1 MDEITIPEFSKDDFF
16 TETPYEWLYQF
27 SDNKFKLVQMKA
39 QLKEMAHKERF
50 TGFDSMWIAYRD
62 QQSETG
68 KFTLVTANSTNFHNQ
83 ELELLCGDYICDD
96 DGITTYS
103 RAANSE
109 IIVCMHPIMPT
120 KRLVNID
127 TAEEK
132 MQIAFKKGRF
142 WRTIVVDKAVI
153 ASATKIIELSSYGV
167 VVNSEN
173 AKALSSFLLNIEQLN
188 YDEIPE
194 QCSVGR
200 LGWIG
205 SHGFS
210 PYVENLEFDGENSF
224 KHIFNAVTQN
234 GSREKWIEA
243 MKDVRAQGFAGRLFL
258 AASFA
263 SVILEPCGLLPFF
276 LHAWGGTET
285 GKTVGLMI
293 AASVWGN
300 PKIGEYITTFNSTA
314 VAQELQ
320 ASFLNSLPMCL
331 DELQIQSSQGV
342 RDFDKI
348 IYMLTEGVGKT
359 RGAKQG
365 GLQKNTTWKNCIITN
380 GEHPISN
387 SSSGGGAVN
396 RIIEFECT
404 EKIYSDLVG
413 LCSVITAN
421 YGFAGKE
428 FVEFLQKEGSFDYVN
443 QIQKQFFKELLSL
456 DSTDKQAGSAS
467 ALLAADKIATD
478 LIFKDGNN
486 LTVDEIKKL
495 LTKKDDV
502 DVNKRAYAYLMDVV
516 SMNPN
521 RFTAN
526 SFGEFQ
532 GEIWGCIEDGYIYI
546 VKTAFNRILTEQ
558 GFNPTAFLS
567 WAVRTEKVV
576 NNGKGHNTKLK
587 RIAGLGGAVVRCVCL
602 VKPQEDFDTIND
614 DDLDEDLLDIFTK
627 NV

>member
-1 MDEITIPEFSKDDFF
+1 
-16 TETPYEWLYQF
+16 
-27 SDNKFKLVQMKA
+27 
-39 QLKEMAHKERF
+39 
-50 TGFDSMWIAYRD
+50 
-62 QQSETG
+62 
-68 KFTLVTANSTNFHNQ
+68 
-83 ELELLCGDYICDD
+83 
-96 DGITTYS
+96 
-103 RAANSE
+103 
-109 IIVCMHPIMPT
+109 
-120 KRLVNID
+120 
-127 TAEEK
+127 
-132 MQIAFKKGRF
+132 
-142 WRTIVVDKAVI
+142 
-153 ASATKIIELSSYGV
+153 
-167 VVNSEN
+167 
-173 AKALSSFLLNIEQLN
+173 
-188 YDEIPE
+188 
-194 QCSVGR
+194 
-200 LGWIG
+200 
-205 SHGFS
+205 
-210 PYVENLEFDGENSF
+210 
-224 KHIFNAVTQN
+224 
-234 GSREKWIEA
+234 
-243 MKDVRAQGFAGRLFL
+243 
-258 AASFA
+258 
-263 SVILEPCGLLPFF
+263 
-276 LHAWGGTET
+276 
-285 GKTVGLMI
+285 
-293 AASVWGN
+293 
-300 PKIGEYITTFNSTA
+300 
-314 VAQELQ
+314 
-320 ASFLNSLPMCL
+320 MCL

-443 QIQKQFFKELLSL
+443 QIQKQFFKELLNL

-521 RFTAN
+521 KFTAN

-567 WAVRTEKVV
+567 WAVRTERAV
-576 NNGKGHNTKLK
+576 NDGKGHNTKVK
-587 RIAGLGGAVVRCVCL
+587 RIAGLGSGMVRCVCL
-602 VKPQEDFDTIND
+602 KRTSEFNND
-614 DDLDEDLLDIFTK
+614 SFEDLDDEIIDIFSG

>member
-1 MDEITIPEFSKDDFF
+1 MEEITVPEFSKDDFF

-68 KFTLVTANSTNFHNQ
+68 KFSLVTTNSTNFHNQ

-153 ASATKIIELSSYGV
+153 ASAAKIIELSSYGV

-224 KHIFNAVTQN
+224 KHIFNAVKQN

-428 FVEFLQKEGSFDYVN
+428 FVDFLQKEGSFEYVN
-443 QIQKQFFKELLSL
+443 QIQKQFFKELLNL

-521 RFTAN
+521 KFTAN

-567 WAVRTEKVV
+567 WAVRTEKAV
-576 NNGKGHNTKLK
+576 NDGKGHNTKVK
-587 RIAGLGGAVVRCVCL
+587 RIAGLGSGMVRCVCL
-602 VKPQEDFDTIND
+602 KRTSEFNND
-614 DDLDEDLLDIFTK
+614 SFEDLDSEIIDIFSG

>member
-16 TETPYEWLYQF
+16 TEAPYEWLYQF

-50 TGFDSMWIAYRD
+50 TGFDSMWTAYRD

-68 KFTLVTANSTNFHNQ
+68 KFSLVTSNSTNFHNQ

-142 WRTIVVDKAVI
+142 WRTIIVDKAVI

-224 KHIFNAVTQN
+224 KHIFNAVKQN

-331 DELQIQSSQGV
+331 DELQIQSAQGV

-443 QIQKQFFKELLSL
+443 QIQKQFFKEFLNL

-521 RFTAN
+521 KFTAN

-567 WAVRTEKVV
+567 WAVRTERAV
-576 NNGKGHNTKLK
+576 NDGKGHNTKVK
-587 RIAGLGGAVVRCVCL
+587 RIAGLGSGMVRCVCL
-602 VKPQEDFDTIND
+602 KRTSEFNND
-614 DDLDEDLLDIFTK
+614 SFEDLDDEIIDIFSG

>member
-16 TETPYEWLYQF
+16 TEAPYEWLYQF
-27 SDNKFKLVQMKA
+27 SNNKFKLVQMKA

-68 KFTLVTANSTNFHNQ
+68 KFTLVTTNSTNFHNQ

-194 QCSVGR
+194 QCSVSR

-443 QIQKQFFKELLSL
+443 QIQKQFFKELLNL

-502 DVNKRAYAYLMDVV
+502 DANKRAYAYLMDVV

-521 RFTAN
+521 KFTAN